1 MHSSGET
8 IRSHCQNCGAEL
20 NGPYCHA
27 CGQHDFDVHQS
38 FGHLALELLA
48 TFFHF
53 DGKFF
58 RGTFDLLFRPG
69 SLTKEFNAGKRA
81 SQVPPLRLYI
91 FISLIFF
98 LAPGAGIPEPIAEQP
113 SALSPRRGPGTTR
126 AEPDAT
132 ATSVGNQTFHL
143 NFHTNTRWNRIIRE
157 KLRRPDLI
165 QDHFFHY
172 LPKMM
177 LVCVPL
183 FALLSLLI
191 FRKAGLNYL
200 QHLVFSLHLHSFFML
215 FQLVSDGWALMAGL
229 ISGPL
234 ASLLSIA
241 GMLYMPVYA
250 YRALRNVF
258 GQHRRGT
265 LLRGILLLSL
275 YGLVII
281 LGFLG
286 TLLAAVLLA

>member
-8 IRSHCQNCGAEL
+8 IRSHCQNCNAEL
-20 NGPYCHA
+20 NGPYCHV

-38 FGHLALELLA
+38 FWHLALELLE

-58 RGTFDLLFRPG
+58 QGTFDLLFRPG
-69 SLTKEFNAGKRA
+69 FLTREFNAGKRV
-81 SQVPPLRLYI
+81 SQMPPLRLYI

-98 LAPGAGIPEPIAEQP
+98 LAPSSGIHEPISEQP
-113 SALSPRRGPGTTR
+113 SALSTRKGQGTAI
-126 AEPDAT
+126 AEKDA
-132 ATSVGNQTFHL
+132 AAPSVGNQTFHL
-143 NFHTNTRWNRIIRE
+143 KFNTNTRWDRIIRE
-157 KLRRPDLI
+157 KLKRLDLI

-191 FRKAGLNYL
+191 FWKTGLNYL

-215 FQLVSDGWALMAGL
+215 FQLVSNGWTLTAGL
-229 ISGPL
+229 ISSTL
-234 ASLLSIA
+234 ASIISIA
-241 GMLYMPVYA
+241 GILYMPVYA
-250 YRALRNVF
+250 YRSLRNVF
-258 GQHRRGT
+258 GKHRHGT
-265 LLRGILLLSL
+265 LLRGILLLSI
-275 YGLVII
+275 YGLVLI
-281 LGFLG
+281 LGFLA
-286 TLLAAVLLA
+286 TLLAAVLMA

>member
-8 IRSHCQNCGAEL
+8 IHSHCQNCGAEL

-38 FGHLALELLA
+38 FWHVALELLE

-58 RGTFDLLFRPG
+58 QGTFDLLFRPG

-81 SQVPPLRLYI
+81 SQMPPLRLYI

-98 LAPGAGIPEPIAEQP
+98 LAPSSGIHQPMAEQP
-113 SALSPRRGPGTTR
+113 SALSTKEGPGAAMAEKNATTIS
-126 AEPDAT
+126 A
-132 ATSVGNQTFHL
+132 GNQDFQLTF
-143 NFHTNTRWNRIIRE
+143 NKNTSWDRILRE
-157 KLRRPDLI
+157 KLKHLDLI
-165 QDHFFHY
+165 QDHFFQY
-172 LPKMM
+172 LPRML

-191 FRKAGLNYL
+191 FRKTGLNYL

-215 FQLVSDGWALMAGL
+215 FQLVSNGWALIAGL
-229 ISGPL
+229 VSSTLSSIIS
-234 ASLLSIA
+234 IVC
-241 GMLYMPVYA
+241 MLYMPVYA
-250 YRALRNVF
+250 YRSLRNVF

-265 LLRGILLLSL
+265 LLRGILLLGT
-275 YGLVII
+275 YGFVII
-281 LGFLG
+281 LGFLA
-286 TLLAAVLLA
+286 TLLAAVLMA